1 MNLLWQIILFVYL
14 MGFFMLQGFDM
25 EVEEEDD
32 YFDIDSILNFMSEFD
47 DNIMYMDE
55 IFFIGQ

>member
-1 MNLLWQIILFVYL
+1 
-14 MGFFMLQGFDM
+14 M

-55 IFFIGQ
+55 IFFIG